1 MEKDSISQVSFSY
14 TIVFYKQVNTGYLL
28 ISFCLENSFFYLG
41 KALHIDTDFDRKFL
55 LFHFPKFSYGLYI
68 VP

>member
-28 ISFCLENSFFYLG
+28 ISFCLENSFFCLG

-55 LFHFPKFSYGLYI
+55 LFHFPKLLIFI
-68 VP
+68 A